1 MRAPLVD
8 EVRAMKKIE
17 TEIAMRATPE
27 QVWSVLTDFR
37 SYPLWNPFIREAS
50 GDVMTG
56 SQLTVRIQ
64 PPGGT
69 AMVFRPTIQQAS
81 AGQELRW
88 LVHFLISGLFDG
100 EHSFRI
106 EPVGDKDIRFRQ
118 SEQFRG
124 VLVPLFPTSIY
135 ENPRRGFEAI
145 TQAPRERVEGTPAP

>member
-8 EVRAMKKIE
+8 EVRARKTIE

-56 SQLTVRIQ
+56 SQLTDLIQ
-64 PPGGT
+64 PAGVSALACRQT
-69 AMVFRPTIQQAS
+69 HQQAS

-88 LVHFLISGLFDG
+88 LGHFLISGLFDG

-106 EPVGDKDIRFRQ
+106 EPVG
-118 SEQFRG
+118 
-124 VLVPLFPTSIY
+124 
-135 ENPRRGFEAI
+135 
-145 TQAPRERVEGTPAP
+145 